1 MKTNRLF
8 GILYLLLSHGM
19 MTAGELADYFEVSV
33 RTIYRD
39 IDALSELNI
48 PVYMTKGKKWRDWS
62 AYALPSG

>member
-39 IDALSELNI
+39 IVLNRRF
-48 PVYMTKGKKWRDWS
+48 YRTGNRT
-62 AYALPSG
+62 LN